1 MLKTTPAGRLLD
13 TDEGMKL
20 TTSRHYRS
28 IPNHPPHTLLLILHP
43 RSSRNS
49 YNSVNIRRS
58 RHGLRGN
65 RYPRL
70 GRMEG

>member
-1 MLKTTPAGRLLD
+1 MLKTTPAGKLLD

-28 IPNHPPHTLLLILHP
+28 IPNHPPNSLLLILYS
-43 RSSRNS
+43 RSGWNS

-70 GRMEG
+70 GGMEG